1 MKLHRRALRRRV
13 VRLALLTGN
22 LLVLVILLAFVLQN
36 PRPTASSNSVLS
48 NSSQDRAVINPLDQ
62 LSSADIALTVARL
75 NNLPEAT
82 AINNQADSQ
91 ATELTMAPTTDNV
104 VSKPQ
109 VVTTALKSRNDIRS
123 YKTVAGDTISSL
135 AAKFGVTSDSIR
147 WSNAVV
153 GDTVTVGVNLMIP
166 PVTGIV
172 YTVKTGDTVD
182 SLASK
187 YKVSQDQIVA
197 YNDTEITGIKVGEQI
212 LIPNGSL
219 PAPVLVRASAASSSS
234 SGFAWGGG
242 APVYGSN
249 GYDYGYCTWYVASR
263 IAVPSNWGNANTWD
277 NNALQSGWIVSS
289 TPRAGAI
296 GQSDAGYEG
305 HVAIVEA
312 VSDDGTQIKYSD
324 MNGLAGFGRVGSS
337 GWVSPSKFPHYIY
350 R

>member
-1 MKLHRRALRRRV
+1 MKLHRRALRRRA

-22 LLVLVILLAFVLQN
+22 LLILATLLVFVLQN
-36 PRPTASSNSVLS
+36 PRTTASTNSILG
-48 NSSQDRAVINPLDQ
+48 NTSQDRAVINPLDQ

-135 AAKFGVTSDSIR
+135 ATKFGVTSDSIR

-153 GDTVTVGVNLMIP
+153 GDTVTIGVDLKIP

-172 YTVKTGDTVD
+172 YIVKTGDTID

-219 PAPVLVRASAASSSS
+219 PAPVLVRASAASSY

-242 APVYGSN
+242 SPVYGSN

-277 NNALQSGWIVSS
+277 NYAPQSGWIVSS

-305 HVAIVEA
+305 HVAIVEE
-312 VSDDGTQIKYSD
+312 VHDDGTIVYSD
-324 MNGLAGFGRVGSS
+324 MNGLAGFGRVGRS
-337 GWVSPSKFPHYIY
+337 GSVSASKFPHYIY